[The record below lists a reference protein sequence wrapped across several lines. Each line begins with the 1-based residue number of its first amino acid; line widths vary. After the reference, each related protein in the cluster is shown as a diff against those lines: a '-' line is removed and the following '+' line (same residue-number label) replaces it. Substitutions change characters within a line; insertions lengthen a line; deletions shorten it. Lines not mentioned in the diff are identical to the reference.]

1 MAAMLA
7 WVSVTGGDASN
18 GPPESPPEPAHPPSA
33 PPPAPGEKGR
43 PRPDARRT
51 LALTVGLAG
60 LALLLV
66 ALGLL
71 FRPWAAGREDRD
83 VVRADDAATEAP
95 APDVSETGPQGA
107 LTGRVQLPAG
117 CDAAAAKVVA
127 FDAGGRRL
135 AETPLDA
142 GGTYRLT
149 APGAAGVLATCPG
162 FPASL
167 RRLDEAADPA
177 ALDLAPVAASTL
189 EVRVFDDR
197 GSPVA
202 GALVAPDPV
211 DPAWTDGERR
221 VLAAVDAVRSS
232 ADGRAV
238 LAVRV
243 SGTVEVVVEAPG
255 HVTARSDPVALP
267 FDRPLELELARG
279 GRLRGEVLDA
289 AGAPRPG
296 ARVRVVGSGLWPA
309 REFPADASGRFDAG
323 MLPPG
328 FYEAEAF
335 EASDVSALE
344 RGIEVRP
351 AEETAVRLTLA
362 PGGFLAGRLAFEG
375 GAGGA
380 EGAVVTV
387 HGLRARLVPIRA
399 TPAADGRF
407 RVGPLPPGRHLVRA
421 VAEPFLPGEAWA
433 EVAAGETVE
442 VALALRAGRTLRG
455 RVVGPDNA
463 PVAGARLTLSG
474 RADDGTFV
482 LRSPTTEALAAL
494 DRRGLAPVG
503 RLLPIGE
510 LGVLEGPLPPIPPRP
525 FAWLDGRPPEPAGR
539 EETPPAAGRD
549 GPPPLTTDRQGEFL
563 LEGLPPGKFAVT
575 VVHADFAP
583 LAQDV
588 VVAAAEPV
596 TTVVLRL
603 AEGCT
608 LAGLVR
614 DEQGRPVAGANVR
627 ILSGGMEPLVWQ
639 TDEGGLFTAR
649 HLPAHVAL
657 RAQLP
662 GYFAAD
668 LELDLTGTPCAGQA
682 DVVLRRLG
690 GRVAGRVLDARRF
703 PIAGARVRVEPAA
716 GEARWAAQG
725 TVSAADGAFSAP
737 APAEGRVRV
746 AASHPDYVETAI
758 ETAPAEDLELVLRR
772 GVRLR
777 GTVVDE
783 VGRPVAAEVSVR
795 ADGRELRAVRA
806 GPDGSFDA
814 GRVPAGTYELRGR
827 AEGFADATVWTGVD
841 EPERDSAAAE
851 RSVEL
856 VLRRGVTLEGRA
868 VDRFDEPVAGA
879 RIEARLRGSRLAA
892 REARTGDDGRFVL
905 AGLPPGTWDVIAER
919 EGLGRVAGDATLDI
933 GVRGRPL
940 ELKFRDAA
948 LPRPEPG
955 AAAGPPEPTASGRV
969 GYSQAN
975 DEVLVRVP
983 AAYHAPGTDPLLAG
997 DRILVVERE
1006 AVTDLEQLRRVLA
1019 RFHRATVSVAVLRD
1033 GRRRF
1038 LTVDRQAL
1046 LAEGW

>member
-7 WVSVTGGDASN
+7 WVPVTGGDASQ
-18 GPPESPPEPAHPPSA
+18 GPPEPAPEPTDESSAPPSA
-33 PPPAPGEKGR
+33 PDNDR
-43 PRPDARRT
+43 LRRDRRRT
-51 LALTVGLAG
+51 LFLTLGLIG
-60 LALLLV
+60 
-66 ALGLL
+66 LGLL
-71 FRPWAAGREDRD
+71 IGALAFLLRPCALARKDGDAGRR
-83 VVRADDAATEAP
+83 DAAAAETSAADAREA
-95 APDVSETGPQGA
+95 GPEPVLA
-107 LTGRVQLPAG
+107 GRVLLPAG
-117 CDAAAAKVVA
+117 CDAAAVRIVA
-127 FDAGGRRL
+127 FDADGQPL
-135 AETPLDA
+135 AETTPAPD
-142 GGTYRLT
+142 GTYRLS
-149 APGAAGVLATCPG
+149 APGAAGVLAACPG
-162 FPASL
+162 FPAAL
-167 RRLDEAADPA
+167 RRLVETTAPG
-177 ALDLAPVAASTL
+177 ALDLAPVPACTL
-189 EVRVFDDR
+189 EVRVLDDR
-197 GSPVA
+197 GTPVA
-202 GALVAPDPV
+202 GALVAADPV
-211 DPAWTDGERR
+211 DPAWTEGERR
-221 VLAAVDAVRSS
+221 ILASTDAARSS
-232 ADGRAV
+232 AEGLAV
-238 LAVRV
+238 LAVRA
-243 SGTVEVVVEAPG
+243 SGTVEVVAEAPG
-255 HVTARSDPVALP
+255 HVTARSDPVAPPL
-267 FDRPLELELARG
+267 DRPLELELPRG

-328 FYEAEAF
+328 FYEAEAY

-375 GAGGA
+375 AGGVPEA
-380 EGAVVTV
+380 ASVTV
-387 HGLRARLVPIRA
+387 HGLRSRLVPIRA
-399 TPAADGRF
+399 APAADGRF
-407 RVGPLPPGRHLVRA
+407 RVGPLRPGRHLVRA

-433 EVAAGETVE
+433 EVEAGETVE
-442 VALALRAGRTLRG
+442 VELTLRTGRTLRG

-494 DRRGLAPVG
+494 DRRGLAPLG

-525 FAWLDGRPPEPAGR
+525 FAWLDGRAPEPAGR
-539 EETPPAAGRD
+539 DGPHAVSGPD

-563 LEGLPPGKFAVT
+563 LDGLPPGKFGVIVT
-575 VVHADFAP
+575 HPEFAP

-608 LAGLVR
+608 LAGVVR
-614 DEQGRPVAGANVR
+614 DDQGRPVAGANVR
-627 ILSGGMEPLVWQ
+627 VLSGGMDPLVWRS
-639 TDEGGLFTAR
+639 DDAGLFTVR

-657 RAQLP
+657 RVQLP

-668 LELDLTGTPCAGQA
+668 LELDLTGAPCAGQTE
-682 DVVLRRLG
+682 VVLRKLG

-703 PIAGARVRVEPAA
+703 PIAGARVRVEPAE

-725 TVSAADGAFSAP
+725 AVSAADGTFAAS
-737 APAEGRVRV
+737 APAEGRLRV
-746 AASHPDYVETAI
+746 AAAHPEYVETSI

-783 VGRPVAAEVSVR
+783 IGRPVAAEVSVR
-795 ADGRELRAVRA
+795 ADGQELRAIRA
-806 GPDGSFDA
+806 APDGSFDA
-814 GRVPAGTYELRGR
+814 GRVPAGTYEIRGR

-841 EPERDSAAAE
+841 EPARDSAAAE

-856 VLRRGVTLEGRA
+856 VLRRGVTLEGRV

-879 RIEARLRGSRLAA
+879 VVQARLRGSRLPA
-892 REARTGDDGRFVL
+892 RETRSGDDGGFVL
-905 AGLPPGTWDVIAER
+905 AGLPPGTWDVAAER
-919 EGLGRVAGDATLDI
+919 DGMGRVSGDATLDV
-933 GVRGRPL
+933 GARGRPL

-948 LPRPEPG
+948 LPPPEPG
-955 AAAGPPEPTASGRV
+955 SAAAPPETTPSGRV

-1006 AVTDLEQLRRVLA
+1006 AITDLEQLRGILA

>member
-1 MAAMLA
+1 M
-7 WVSVTGGDASN
+7 
-18 GPPESPPEPAHPPSA
+18 PY
-33 PPPAPGEKGR
+33 R
-43 PRPDARRT
+43 
-51 LALTVGLAG
+51 ALGLVGLG
-60 LALLLV
+60 FVTV
-66 ALGLL
+66 ALGLWL
-71 FRPWAAGREDRD
+71 RPWTAGPEAGDA
-83 VVRADDAATEAP
+83 VRPADAAAEVSVAEAFDASP
-95 APDVSETGPQGA
+95 AGTFGGHV
-107 LTGRVQLPAG
+107 RLPAG
-117 CDAAAAKVVA
+117 CDAAAVKVAA
-127 FDAGGRRL
+127 FDAGGERL
-135 AETPLDA
+135 AETTLAAD
-142 GGTYRLT
+142 GTYRLA
-149 APGAAGVLATCPG
+149 APGAAGVVATCPG
-162 FPASL
+162 FPAAL
-167 RRLDEAADPA
+167 RRLGEATDPA
-177 ALDLAPVAASTL
+177 NLDLALAAAGTL
-189 EVRVFDDR
+189 EVRVLDDQ
-197 GSPVA
+197 GAPVA

-221 VLAAVDAVRSS
+221 VLASVDAVRSS

-238 LAVRV
+238 LAVRAA
-243 SGTVEVVVEAPG
+243 GTIEVVVEAPG
-255 HVTARSDPVALP
+255 HVAARSDPVALP
-267 FDRPLELELARG
+267 FDQTLELELARG
-279 GRLRGEVLDA
+279 GRLRGEVVDA

-309 REFPADASGRFDAG
+309 REFSADASGRFDAG
-323 MLPPG
+323 LLPPG

-351 AEETAVRLTLA
+351 AEETVVRLTLA
-362 PGGFLAGRLAFEG
+362 PGGFLAGRLVFEG
-375 GAGGA
+375 GTGA
-380 EGAVVTV
+380 TEEAVVTV

-407 RVGPLPPGRHLVRA
+407 RTGPLPPGRHRVRA

-442 VALALRAGRTLRG
+442 VVLTLRAGRTLRG

-494 DRRGLAPVG
+494 DRRGPAPVG

-525 FAWLDGRPPEPAGR
+525 FAWLDGRPPEPIGQD
-539 EETPPAAGRD
+539 ETPPVARRD
-549 GPPPLTTDRQGEFL
+549 GPPPLTTDGQGEFRL
-563 LEGLPPGKFAVT
+563 DGLPPGKFTVT
-575 VVHADFAP
+575 VQHADFAP

-588 VVAAAEPV
+588 AVAAAEPV

-614 DEQGRPVAGANVR
+614 DEQGSPVAGASVR
-627 ILSGGMEPLVWQ
+627 ILGGGTEPLVWQ
-639 TDEGGLFTAR
+639 TDEGGRFTAR

-657 RAQLP
+657 RAQLL
-662 GYFAAD
+662 GYFAAE
-668 LELDLTGTPCAGQA
+668 LELDLAGTPCAGQA
-682 DVVLRRLG
+682 DIVLRRLG
-690 GRVAGRVLDARRF
+690 GRVAGRVLDTGRF
-703 PIAGARVRVEPAA
+703 PVAGARIRVEPAA
-716 GEARWAAQG
+716 GEARWAAQ
-725 TVSAADGAFSAP
+725 TAVSAADGSFSAP
-737 APAEGRVRV
+737 APAGGRLRV
-746 AASHPDYVETAI
+746 AATHPDYVETAF

-777 GTVVDE
+777 GAVVDE
-783 VGRPVAAEVSVR
+783 IGRPVAAEVSVR

-827 AEGFADATVWTGVD
+827 AEGFADATVWAGVD
-841 EPERDSAAAE
+841 EPARDSAAAE
-851 RSVEL
+851 RSVAL
-856 VLRRGVTLEGRA
+856 VLRRGVTLEGRV
-868 VDRFDEPVAGA
+868 VDRFDDPVAGA
-879 RIEARLRGSRLAA
+879 RIEARLRGSRIAA
-892 REARTGDDGRFVL
+892 REARTGNDGRFVIP
-905 AGLPPGTWDVIAER
+905 GLPPGTWDVVAER
-919 EGLGRVAGDATLDI
+919 EGLGRVASDATLDI

-940 ELKFRDAA
+940 ELKFRDTA

-955 AAAGPPEPTASGRV
+955 PVGGPPEPTASGRV

-983 AAYHAPGTDPLLAG
+983 AAVHPPGTDPLLAG

-1006 AVTDLEQLRRVLA
+1006 TITDIEQLRRVLT